1 MQEVG
6 SRLKKSKLLVLIY
19 IIGIVFQAVYVPF
32 SARQSSSILI
42 AATDAGYS
50 WVWQRPI
57 YYDMENNR
65 NIMLAEVE
73 AWKASK
79 ISSETAFEK
88 VSKNW
93 LPESLVTQKPPAS
106 WVPIYGIA
114 YVRWIVMLILWTV
127 VTGGLFYIMKRKNV
141 KTIDR

>member
-6 SRLKKSKLLVLIY
+6 RRLKQSKLLVLIY
-19 IIGIVFQAVYVPF
+19 IMGIVFQAVYVPF
-32 SARQSSSILI
+32 SARQSSSLLI

-57 YYDMENNR
+57 YYDMEQNR
-65 NIMLAEVE
+65 NIMSAEVE
-73 AWKASK
+73 AWKAEKLSA
-79 ISSETAFEK
+79 ETTFEK
-88 VSKNW
+88 VSKSW
-93 LPESLVTQKPPAS
+93 LPESLVTQKLPAA

-127 VTGGLFYIMKRKNV
+127 VTGGLFYIMNRMP
-141 KTIDR
+141 R

>member
-6 SRLKKSKLLVLIY
+6 RRLKQSKLLVLIY
-19 IIGIVFQAVYVPF
+19 ILGIVFQAVYVPF
-32 SARQSSSILI
+32 SARQSSSLLI
-42 AATDAGYS
+42 TATDAGYS

-57 YYDMENNR
+57 YYDMEQNR

-73 AWKASK
+73 EWKASK
-79 ISSETAFEK
+79 ISNETTFEK
-88 VSKNW
+88 VSKSW
-93 LPESLVTQKPPAS
+93 LPESMVAQKTPAS

-127 VTGGLFYIMKRKNV
+127 VTGGIFYIMNKKPQ
-141 KTIDR
+141 

>member
-19 IIGIVFQAVYVPF
+19 IIGIVFQALYVPF
-32 SARQSSSILI
+32 SARQSSSLLI
-42 AATDAGYS
+42 SATDAGYA

-57 YYDMENNR
+57 YYDMEKNR

-73 AWKASK
+73 EWKASK
-79 ISSETAFEK
+79 ISSETTFEK

-93 LPESLVTQKPPAS
+93 LPESLVTQKPPTS

-127 VTGGLFYIMKRKNV
+127 IIGGLFYIMNKKAQ
-141 KTIDR
+141 

>member
-1 MQEVG
+1 MQDVG
-6 SRLKKSKLLVLIY
+6 RRLKQSKLLVLIY

-32 SARQSSSILI
+32 SARQSSSLLI

-57 YYDMENNR
+57 YYDMEQNR

-73 AWKASK
+73 AWKAEKLST
-79 ISSETAFEK
+79 ETSFEK
-88 VSKNW
+88 VSKSW
-93 LPESLVTQKPPAS
+93 LPESLVTQKLPAA
-106 WVPIYGIA
+106 WAPIYGSA

-127 VTGGLFYIMKRKNV
+127 VNGGLFYIMNRKP
-141 KTIDR
+141 R

>member
-1 MQEVG
+1 M
-6 SRLKKSKLLVLIY
+6 VLIY
-19 IIGIVFQAVYVPF
+19 IIGIAVQAVYVPF
-32 SARQSSSILI
+32 YARQSSSLLI
-42 AATDAGYS
+42 AAKDAGYS

-57 YYDMENNR
+57 YYDMEQNR

-73 AWKASK
+73 AWKVSK
-79 ISSETAFEK
+79 SSSETTFEK

-106 WVPIYGIA
+106 WIPIYGIA

-127 VTGGLFYIMKRKNV
+127 VTGGLFYIMKK
-141 KTIDR
+141 KAP

>member
-1 MQEVG
+1 
-6 SRLKKSKLLVLIY
+6 VLIY
-19 IIGIVFQAVYVPF
+19 IIGIAVQAVYVPF
-32 SARQSSSILI
+32 YARQSSSLLI
-42 AATDAGYS
+42 AAKDAGYS

-57 YYDMENNR
+57 YYDMEQNR

-73 AWKASK
+73 AWKVSK
-79 ISSETAFEK
+79 SSSETTFEK

-106 WVPIYGIA
+106 WIPIYGIA

-127 VTGGLFYIMKRKNV
+127 VTGGLFYIMKK
-141 KTIDR
+141 KAP

>member
-6 SRLKKSKLLVLIY
+6 RRLKQSKLLVLVY
-19 IIGIVFQAVYVPF
+19 IVGIVFQAIYVPF
-32 SARQSSSILI
+32 SARQSSSLLI

-57 YYDMENNR
+57 YYDMEQNK
-65 NIMLAEVE
+65 NIMLADVE
-73 AWKASK
+73 AWKAGKTST
-79 ISSETAFEK
+79 ETTIEK
-88 VSKNW
+88 FSKNW

-127 VTGGLFYIMKRKNV
+127 VAGGVFYIMNRKS
-141 KTIDR
+141 R

>member
-6 SRLKKSKLLVLIY
+6 RRLKQSKLLVLIY
-19 IIGIVFQAVYVPF
+19 IVGIVFQAVYVPF
-32 SARQSSSILI
+32 SARQSSSLLI

-57 YYDMENNR
+57 YYDMEQNR

-73 AWKASK
+73 AWKAEKLSA
-79 ISSETAFEK
+79 ETTFEK

-93 LPESLVTQKPPAS
+93 LPESMVAQKPPAS
-106 WVPIYGIA
+106 WAPIYGIA

-127 VTGGLFYIMKRKNV
+127 VAGGLFYIMNKKPQ
-141 KTIDR
+141 

>member
-32 SARQSSSILI
+32 SARQSSSLLI
-42 AATDAGYS
+42 ASTDAGYS

-79 ISSETAFEK
+79 ISSETTFEK

-127 VTGGLFYIMKRKNV
+127 VTGGLYYIMKRKAQ
-141 KTIDR
+141 